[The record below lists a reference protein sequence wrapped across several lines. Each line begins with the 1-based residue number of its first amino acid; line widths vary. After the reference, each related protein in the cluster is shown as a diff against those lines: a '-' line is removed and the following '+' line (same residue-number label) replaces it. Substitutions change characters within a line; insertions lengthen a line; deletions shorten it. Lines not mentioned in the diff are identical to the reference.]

1 MENTTNSWGRSYVD
15 KYISRWDNNGTVGYR
30 VFIRRHDLNIS
41 ERFESLEKAIA
52 FRDETLRLCELKRIQ
67 NVWKTLDLKLFPYN
81 LIEAIGF
88 NVEDVIEHFESRL
101 SHLNQAGYIRDR
113 EYEILLQIYRDHKIF
128 DQVANNFGLS
138 RARVQQIAE
147 KVIYIIRKHSKFI
160 LEGEY
165 SRFES
170 LAKLDYTQYLEQKK
184 SQWDYDSACEFIAN
198 YERENA
204 VSTWNDDDIAV
215 LDLSVR
221 SYNCLRRAGIKYVS
235 EITKLTEDQLLKIRC
250 LGKKSARE
258 IIKSLDRL
266 GLSLSL

>member
-52 FRDETLRLCELKRIQ
+52 FRDEALRLCELKRIQ

-81 LIEAIGF
+81 LIEALGF

-101 SHLNQAGYIRDR
+101 SHLNHAGYIRDR
-113 EYEILLQIYRDHKIF
+113 EYEILLQIYREHKIF
-128 DQVANNFGLS
+128 DQIAAQLGLS
-138 RARVQQIAE
+138 RARVQQLAE
-147 KVIYIIRKHSKFI
+147 RAIYIIRKHSKFF
-160 LEGEY
+160 LEGQY

-170 LAKLDYTQYLEQKK
+170 LAKLDYAQYLEQKK
-184 SQWDYDSACEFIAN
+184 SQWDYDSACEFIEN
-198 YERENA
+198 YKN
-204 VSTWNDDDIAV
+204 STWNDDDIAV

-221 SYNCLRRAGIKYVS
+221 SYNCLRRAGIQYVS
-235 EITKLTEDQLLKIRC
+235 ELIELNEDQLLSIRC

-258 IIKSLDRL
+258 IIKSLERL
-266 GLSLSL
+266 GLSLSI